1 MDNMKVVHSANLG
14 DTVICDFCNAD
25 GLLSKGGVVI
35 GSNAVCGDC
44 CDKYDYYNDKEV
56 DEVFDIPLNPL
67 LGTQTPDPSF
77 KSSIGLVCFWY
88 RENRIWGATAKILK
102 QIAELKAH

>member
-25 GLLSKGGVVI
+25 GSISKGEVMI

-44 CDKYDYYNDKEV
+44 CDKYNYYNDKEV
-56 DEVFDIPLNPL
+56 DEVFDREKTFQENVCDYRKKTT
-67 LGTQTPDPSF
+67 GTSDGIMQ
-77 KSSIGLVCFWY
+77 
-88 RENRIWGATAKILK
+88 ILTW
-102 QIAELKAH
+102 